1 MPRSANVCPRNRVR
15 YTHTAAQ
22 DSGRRMGPCLEAIRP
37 ARVKDTAGPGEQ
49 GLLIGDVVDLT
60 REFQTAVAVSHHN
73 RKNPSAAAESG
84 DAEGEY
90 RDSTAI
96 GAAVDMLVS
105 MSRGRAPHSR
115 RLTPSGCWREDPLT
129 IILEPGVGYEA
140 AAEPEDA
147 EQARSDAAG
156 LTRPLTDRVLLHLL
170 RCDPQARPH
179 ARMLAAALDCAGR
192 RYQDLRAALDV
203 LLDAGH
209 VDRAQRPDE
218 RHTGSVGTPSP
229 AKDVSARRPS
239 AIVMFP
245 FPLTPGGERKRK
257 RKPIRQCTAG
267 DDDGTTRRRRRWRRT
282 LRRSAT
288 GHRSTSNVSI
298 GQTLW
303 TAPGLWTPFGRP
315 RVRWIPCCARAPH
328 RPQGTMFMS

>member
-1 MPRSANVCPRNRVR
+1 
-15 YTHTAAQ
+15 
-22 DSGRRMGPCLEAIRP
+22 MGPCLEAIRP

-49 GLLIGDVVDLT
+49 GLLIGDVVDLA

-209 VDRAQRPDE
+209 VDRAQRPDAATHRE
-218 RHTGSVGTPSP
+218 RGYALTRDGRVRAETLRDRHVS
-229 AKDVSARRPS
+229 VSAFPPPGVSGNGNGNLYGNARP
-239 AIVMFP
+239 A
-245 FPLTPGGERKRK
+245 TTTEQR
-257 RKPIRQCTAG
+257 AG
-267 DDDGTTRRRRRWRRT
+267 DDDGD
-282 LRRSAT
+282 
-288 GHRSTSNVSI
+288 
-298 GQTLW
+298 
-303 TAPGLWTPFGRP
+303 
-315 RVRWIPCCARAPH
+315 AR
-328 RPQGTMFMS
+328 